1 MTSCNERVQSILDEV
16 RGRHIL
22 HVGCVGEVPRNKV
35 EEKHSMHLQLCR
47 AFPQAEIIGIDT
59 NHAGLQEMKQK
70 GLNVLF
76 GDAENLEFGARFD
89 IIVAGE
95 LIEHLSNPGRFLEGC
110 RKSLKPNGQ
119 VILSTPNSFSPM
131 YSLMYLKNF
140 TRAFNPEHTLWL
152 CPQTLNQ
159 IAERCGFRVT
169 KILFVDDLQP
179 EIVSSRWYRAFSWAW
194 KLIRVL
200 LPKRLR
206 NTIVAVLEPNDF
218 NPGNTQ
224 PLPAARR

>member
-1 MTSCNERVQSILDEV
+1 MLASNERIRATLEEV
-16 RGRHIL
+16 RGAKVL
-22 HVGCVGEVPRNKV
+22 HVGCVGERLQ
-35 EEKHSMHLQLCR
+35 EEFERGLSFHVQLCS
-47 AFPQAEIIGIDT
+47 AFTSAQVLGIDR
-59 NHAGLQEMKQK
+59 NSAGIQEMKQK
-70 GLNVLF
+70 GFNVQV
-76 GDAENLEFGARFD
+76 GDAENMSFEDRFD
-89 IIVAGE
+89 TIVAGE

-110 RKSLKPNGQ
+110 QKSLKPNGR
-119 VILSTPNSFSPM
+119 VILSTPNPFSPM

-140 TRAFNPEHTLWL
+140 TRAFNPEHALWL

-169 KILFVDDLQP
+169 KMLFVDDLRP

>member
-1 MTSCNERVQSILDEV
+1 
-16 RGRHIL
+16 
-22 HVGCVGEVPRNKV
+22 
-35 EEKHSMHLQLCR
+35 MHLQLCR

>member
-1 MTSCNERVQSILDEV
+1 MKATNERVQSILDEV

-22 HVGCVGEVPRNKV
+22 HVGCVGEVPRSKV

-47 AFPQAEIIGIDT
+47 AFPQAETIGIDT
-59 NHAGLQEMKQK
+59 NHAGLREMKQK
-70 GLNVLF
+70 GLNVLL
-76 GDAENLEFGARFD
+76 GDAENLEFDALFD
-89 IIVAGE
+89 TIVAGE

-110 RKSLKPNGQ
+110 RKSLKPNGR
-119 VILSTPNSFSPM
+119 VILSTPNPFSPM

-140 TRAFNPEHTLWL
+140 THAFNPEHALWL